1 MWPGRKAPAGARMGM
16 PLASVRH
23 CRAASCTAGH
33 EFPVL
38 LLPPPSKRCISAVL
52 PRTPERRGA
61 LCIRSTGARGTTLFF
76 LSSAGSQCRGRRS
89 PAVPSAFRVS
99 VSSGVF
105 GLLRLCRDEKT
116 KVNE

>member
-1 MWPGRKAPAGARMGM
+1 VARSQGSSRGAHGHAACQRASLSGRELYSGSRIPRSLVTTPVQKMHIGGAPA
-16 PLASVRH
+16 H
-23 CRAASCTAGH
+23 AG
-33 EFPVL
+33 E
-38 LLPPPSKRCISAVL
+38 A
-52 PRTPERRGA
+52 RGA
-61 LCIRSTGARGTTLFF
+61 LCSLHTVAATLFF

-105 GLLRLCRDEKT
+105 GLSRLCADERT

>member
-1 MWPGRKAPAGARMGM
+1 VARSQGSSRGAHGHAACQRASLSGRELYSGSRIPRSLVTTPVQKMHIGGAPA
-16 PLASVRH
+16 H
-23 CRAASCTAGH
+23 AG
-33 EFPVL
+33 E
-38 LLPPPSKRCISAVL
+38 A
-52 PRTPERRGA
+52 RGA
-61 LCIRSTGARGTTLFF
+61 LCTLWQTLFF

-105 GLLRLCRDEKT
+105 GLSRLCADERT